1 MQQHVRGRSVSGRAP
16 NASSRIVLT
25 SKLKKAVRAPQAAYH
40 GLFIALAHNRH
51 RSVQT
56 VYDRL
61 LSLCN
66 HKEA

>member
-40 GLFIALAHNRH
+40 GLFIALAHNRNKPA
-51 RSVQT
+51 SVRT
-56 VYDRL
+56 DRL
-61 LSLCN
+61 
-66 HKEA
+66 